1 MVLLTKSLQDLTK
14 RKTNYPKN
22 YKKNRVGSIINT
34 YFSVE
39 SCGPGTQFGLSQK
52 DWRAAQWLNTKNLH
66 TYYWQQQ
73 QNWVAIK
80 VTLTDLTR
88 VQLNYVLWFQ
98 MLGGLAPAQEEY
110 KFWLPYQD
118 WFDLVQLFSLFRTQ
132 ERFALYERVI
142 PSLWKSDSLF
152 MTERFALYEKVI
164 PSFKNGLCFFLKRK
178 IKTGLKLNLYYT
190 FWHCKRE
197 QIALFKK
204 AQRAIHMKT
213 KEQISGLLTGC
224 QTGVNSVPQSYPWGY
239 ATILFYQWSKQ

>member
-1 MVLLTKSLQDLTK
+1 MFYNFKCWEVWPLH
-14 RKTNYPKN
+14 
-22 YKKNRVGSIINT
+22 KKNTNFDFLTR
-34 YFSVE
+34 
-39 SCGPGTQFGLSQK
+39 
-52 DWRAAQWLNTKNLH
+52 
-66 TYYWQQQ
+66 
-73 QNWVAIK
+73 
-80 VTLTDLTR
+80 TDLIFYSFFPFFR
-88 VQLNYVLWFQ
+88 HKS
-98 MLGGLAPAQEEY
+98 A
-110 KFWLPYQD
+110 
-118 WFDLVQLFSLFRTQ
+118 SLFMK
-132 ERFALYERVI
+132 EWFPLYERVI

-152 MTERFALYEKVI
+152 MTEPFALYEKVI